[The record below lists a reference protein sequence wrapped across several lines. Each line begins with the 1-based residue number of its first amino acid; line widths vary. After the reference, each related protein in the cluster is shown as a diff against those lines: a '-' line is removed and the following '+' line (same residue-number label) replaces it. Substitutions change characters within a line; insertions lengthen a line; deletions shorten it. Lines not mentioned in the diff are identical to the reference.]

1 MSIPVP
7 PLDWPHYGIGLVPA
21 LKRGFQKYATF
32 SGRASRSEYWYWVLA
47 NLIVYL
53 VLYGLTIGLGLATRG
68 SSNDFGPGGV
78 APLVLLIVWIFGTIV
93 PNIAIA
99 VRRLH
104 DAGYSGLYYLLSFI
118 PYLGS
123 LIVMVFCALQTSPA
137 AAKYGPPYPAYGY
150 QPHGGYAQQPSAGQV
165 YGQPGYEQTY
175 GDQSYGEPSRDDQ
188 RTRGIDPR

>member
-1 MSIPVP
+1 MSTPVP

-21 LKRGFQKYATF
+21 FKRGLQKYATF
-32 SGRASRSEYWYWVLA
+32 TGRASRSEYWYWVLG
-47 NLIVYL
+47 NLLVYL

-68 SSNDFGPGGV
+68 SSNDFGPGGI
-78 APLVLLIVWIFGTIV
+78 APLVLLIVWMFGTIV

-123 LIVMVFCALQTSPA
+123 AIVMVFCALQTSPA
-137 AAKYGPPYPAYGY
+137 AAKYGPPYPDYGY
-150 QPHGGYAQQPSAGQV
+150 GYSPQGYGQQPYAGDG
-165 YGQPGYEQTY
+165 YGHPGYQQQTH
-175 GDQSYGEPSRDDQ
+175 GDQNHQ
-188 RTRGIDPR
+188 